1 MPVSTQQRGFYPVG
15 VAAGFPATPSSPSPP
30 PAPALAELAAL
41 PLRIPA
47 EIGRRLADE
56 QAYRSRFG
64 NLLNNDGW
72 SWQQVYQPL
81 V

>member
-1 MPVSTQQRGFYPVG
+1 
-15 VAAGFPATPSSPSPP
+15 VAAGFPATPAATIAA

>member
-1 MPVSTQQRGFYPVG
+1 M
-15 VAAGFPATPSSPSPP
+15 AAGFPATPSSPSPP